1 MGDQYNRTHVETV
14 PTCGAAHACRI
25 CHHVLGCLGDPLVE
39 PCACR
44 GPNAFVHKSCL
55 ERWLRERDTLECD
68 ICHKPF
74 MVLFKNAPL
83 LDFFKDP
90 DHRVDVLRMVVDAVS
105 AAGDALVLSF
115 AWAYASAILGATGWT
130 LYLLILFVM
139 MFQTAFWSGVEVIR
153 VFTCYEP
160 VRTWRKRTASLEL
173 VPDER
178 GEPAG
183 DARLQNRPTSSE
195 KKKVSLISPATSQFV
210 TSSTVPLSGQH
221 GYISEEA
228 RLQWLE
234 VAF

>member
-1 MGDQYNRTHVETV
+1 MADQHSRTHVDTV
-14 PTCGAAHACRI
+14 PTDGAAHACRI
-25 CHHVLGCLGDPLVE
+25 CHRVLGSPGDLLME

-44 GPNAFVHKSCL
+44 GPNGFVHKSCL

-68 ICHKPF
+68 VCHKPF

-115 AWAYASAILGATGWT
+115 AWAYVSAILGATGWT

-153 VFTCYEP
+153 VLY
-160 VRTWRKRTASLEL
+160 VRYLAIYC
-173 VPDER
+173 VPR
-178 GEPAG
+178 GG
-183 DARLQNRPTSSE
+183 GQNF
-195 KKKVSLISPATSQFV
+195 L
-210 TSSTVPLSGQH
+210 
-221 GYISEEA
+221 
-228 RLQWLE
+228 
-234 VAF
+234 

>member
-1 MGDQYNRTHVETV
+1 MADQHNTTHVETV
-14 PTCGAAHACRI
+14 PTGGAAHACRI
-25 CHHVLGCLGDPLVE
+25 CHRVLGSPGDHLVE

-55 ERWLRERDTLECD
+55 KRWLRERDTLECD
-68 ICHKPF
+68 VCHKPF

-105 AAGDALVLSF
+105 AAGDALVLG
-115 AWAYASAILGATGWT
+115 LT
-130 LYLLILFVM
+130 
-139 MFQTAFWSGVEVIR
+139 
-153 VFTCYEP
+153 TCYEP

-178 GEPAG
+178 GKQDD
-183 DARLQNRPTSSE
+183 DARLQNRPTSAE

-210 TSSTVPLSGQH
+210 TSSTVPLTDAQATIPDSAD
-221 GYISEEA
+221 EA
-228 RLQWLE
+228 PAYHHQEPDCNAHLGRSSHR
-234 VAF
+234 